1 MACVFTKIK
10 HYNLFGFQRWLKSAK
25 YKLSTLFILKG
36 ENKGVFE
43 IAQKC
48 KMISLDTSSSKTGW
62 AYFLAGKYKKSGVID
77 LDTKEC
83 KKKYQNNSDKRIED
97 MCLAVLELLQKHQPD
112 IIVIEKLNV
121 SRNMNAVR
129 VLSKVIG
136 AVYTYYIMN
145 DDCFYFEIQ
154 PTQWRSQL
162 GMQSGKKKRDELKQ
176 LSVEYVKN
184 TLGID
189 VTDDE
194 ADSICAGIAYIKMFT

>member
-1 MACVFTKIK
+1 MLI
-10 HYNLFGFQRWLKSAK
+10 
-25 YKLSTLFILKG
+25 
-36 ENKGVFE
+36 

-48 KMISLDTSSSKTGW
+48 KLLSLDTSSSKSGW
-62 AYFLAGKYKKSGVID
+62 AYFENAKYKKSGVID

-83 KKKYQNNSDKRIED
+83 KKKYKDNSDKRIED
-97 MCLAVLELLQKHQPD
+97 MCLAVWDLLQKYEPD

-121 SRNMNAVR
+121 SRNMNATR

-136 AVYTYYIMN
+136 TVYTYYILT
-145 DDCFYFEIQ
+145 DDCSYFEIQ

-176 LSVEYVKN
+176 LSIEYVKN
-184 TLGID
+184 TLGKD

-194 ADSICAGIAYIKMFT
+194 SDSICQGLAYIKMFTEGGVADVL

>member
-1 MACVFTKIK
+1 MLI
-10 HYNLFGFQRWLKSAK
+10 
-25 YKLSTLFILKG
+25 
-36 ENKGVFE
+36 

-48 KMISLDTSSSKTGW
+48 KLLSLDTSSSKTGW
-62 AYFLAGKYKKSGVID
+62 AYFVNAKYKKSGVID

-83 KKKYQNNSDKRIED
+83 KKEYKSNSDKRIKD
-97 MCLAVLELLQKHQPD
+97 MCSAVWSLLQKYKPD

-136 AVYTYYIMN
+136 AVYTYYVLADN
-145 DDCFYFEIQ
+145 CYYFEIQ

-162 GMQSGKKKRDELKQ
+162 CMQSGRKKRDELKKI
-176 LSVEYVKN
+176 SIEYVKN

-194 ADSICAGIAYIKMFT
+194 ADSICAGIAYIKMFTPEK